1 VHTIADPAKTS
12 TAPAVDLSTRMRPLA
27 PAVKAVECALA
38 IGLTVL
44 GGVWA
49 LEMHTWFDL
58 LVFKEQYLALLVTL
72 ALTAVFLGI
81 KARRTEAGGRVP
93 WHDWIGAALSVVVG
107 GYVVVRYPDLVYDLG
122 TLETHRYV
130 LGAIAVVL
138 VLEATRRTTGWTL
151 VILGAT
157 FLLYAKFSHL
167 FPGMLYV
174 PSPSWQRLAIYLYL
188 DKNGILGL
196 PVDVTGT
203 IVIAFILFGRIL
215 YAVKGDVVLTD
226 FALAAMGRYR
236 GGPAKVAVVASSL
249 FGTVSGSAVSNVVID
264 GPITIPMMKK
274 SGYPGHVAAA
284 IEAVASTGG
293 QIMPPVMGITAFLIA
308 EFLSIPYADV
318 VIAAAIPAVLYY
330 LAVFIQVDL
339 EAARHG
345 LTGLPAASLP
355 RMRHVLLRGW
365 VFVVPIVILFW
376 TLMIEGWQPARSAM
390 AAIGGALAVGVLHPS
405 TRPSLRGFVLAIEE
419 AGRTVF
425 DLIVITLIAGLV
437 IGALQVSG
445 LGFNFSLLLLKLA
458 GGSSIVLLTMTAA
471 VCIVLGMGLPT
482 GVVYIML
489 AVLVSPALRDMG
501 IVPIAAHLFLFYFGM
516 MSMITP
522 PVCLATLAAASIAQ
536 ANFWSAGWVGM
547 RLAVVAY
554 VVPFVMV
561 YQPGL
566 VVEGSVAD
574 VVITALKCALGV
586 LVLSFGA
593 VGFLYV
599 PIGPVPRALLALG
612 GAVVMLT
619 PLTSPFGMVLVGT
632 ALALGAALVLWER
645 HSFFRNTAEVASGSV
660 TGQGAGTAPAS
671 HGRNRSPSDRSRRT

>member
-1 VHTIADPAKTS
+1 MPA
-12 TAPAVDLSTRMRPLA
+12 AVDESARRRALGPG
-27 PAVKAVECALA
+27 VKVVERGLA
-38 IGLTVL
+38 IALTVL
-44 GGVWA
+44 GGAWA

-58 LVFKEQYLALLVTL
+58 VVFKEQYLALLVTL
-72 ALTAVFLGI
+72 ALTAVFLGT
-81 KARRTEAGGRVP
+81 KARRSEAARRVP

-107 GYVVVRYPDLVYDLG
+107 GYIVVRYPDLVYDLG

-130 LGAIAVVL
+130 LGAVAVVL
-138 VLEATRRTTGWTL
+138 VLEATRRTMGWTL
-151 VILGAT
+151 VIVGVT

-167 FPGMLYV
+167 FPGILNV

-203 IVIAFILFGRIL
+203 IVIAFIVFGSIL
-215 YAVKGDVVLTD
+215 YAVKGDIVLTD

-236 GGPAKVAVVASSL
+236 GGPAKVSVVASSL

-274 SGYPGHVAAA
+274 CGYPGHVAAA

-308 EFLSIPYADV
+308 EFLSLPYADV

-330 LAVFIQVDL
+330 VALFAQVDL
-339 EAARHG
+339 EAAKRG
-345 LTGLPAASLP
+345 LTGLPPASLP
-355 RMRHVLLRGW
+355 RVGNVLLRGW
-365 VFVVPIVILFW
+365 VFIIPVSILFW
-376 TLMIEGWQPARSAM
+376 TLMIDGWQPARSAM
-390 AAIGGALAVGVLHPS
+390 AATGGALAVGVLHPS
-405 TRPSLRGFVLAIEE
+405 TRPSLRRFVLALEE

-425 DLIVITLIAGLV
+425 DLVVITLVAGIV

-458 GGSSIVLLTMTAA
+458 GGSSIVLLAMTAA
-471 VCIVLGMGLPT
+471 VCVLLGMGLPT
-482 GVVYIML
+482 GVIYVML
-489 AVLVSPALRDMG
+489 AVLVGPALTQLG
-501 IVPIAAHLFLFYFGM
+501 IVPLAAHLFIFYFGM

-522 PVCLATLAAASIAQ
+522 PVCMATYAAAAIARTD
-536 ANFWSAGWVGM
+536 FWLTGWAGM
-547 RLAVVAY
+547 RLGIVAY

-574 VVITALKCALGV
+574 VVITSVKCALGV
-586 LVLSFGA
+586 LALSFGV
-593 VGFLYV
+593 VGFLYK
-599 PIGPVPRALLALG
+599 PLGPVLRVLLALA
-612 GAVVMLT
+612 GAVIMLT
-619 PLTSPFGMVLVGT
+619 PLTGAFGMALVGVAI
-632 ALALGAALVLWER
+632 ALAVALVLWER
-645 HSFFRNTAEVASGSV
+645 QRFS
-660 TGQGAGTAPAS
+660 
-671 HGRNRSPSDRSRRT
+671 